1 MFSHLFRVVF
11 RKSRN
16 NVTCKIVD
24 CSIERLVA
32 VFTSGDKRNW
42 LFLLWVLHRRQC
54 RLLLLL
60 GFNFYVST
68 SLSSPSGARW
78 ELSSYHT
85 HYSLKTKLT
94 GHLIISQSRIL
105 LFPSSCKF
113 QNQKIFNVQILQAA
127 GFREKMVEPFIG
139 LGFLPLNWMIS
150 EGCQSTV
157 KSCLCSA
164 AKGQLLYLRRG
175 EEVGSIIER
184 KAEALSRDFTSRT
197 FQKR

>member
-1 MFSHLFRVVF
+1 METKETGYFYCECY
-11 RKSRN
+11 
-16 NVTCKIVD
+16 T
-24 CSIERLVA
+24 
-32 VFTSGDKRNW
+32 GDNADYYCY
-42 LFLLWVLHRRQC
+42 WVLIFTCQQVYHHHQVRD
-54 RLLLLL
+54 
-60 GFNFYVST
+60 G
-68 SLSSPSGARW
+68 
-78 ELSSYHT
+78 SYPLIT
-85 HYSLKTKLT
+85 LITSLKTKLT